1 MSEPEKIYLS
11 LRPWLLSVLREHNI
25 PEDQLQFAKMKD
37 YWSATLGKGLL
48 FRIKVTKQ
56 LRHLTCKQLSDDQQH
71 LFDGLKV
78 SQNKTEL
85 NEGFVRIQLPAANIP
100 DAMEPLIRTILLN
113 YLDSFTAE
121 FDCCSRY
128 ESCSSAKH
136 CIHPDA
142 LFSLSCGY
150 RHKLRQGVIF
160 YGKNR
165 NVD

>member
-71 LFDGLKV
+71 LFDGLSKPK
-78 SQNKTEL
+78 QNRAERGVCSHSAPCRKYPRCDGASYQDYFTQL
-85 NEGFVRIQLPAANIP
+85 SRLFYRRI
-100 DAMEPLIRTILLN
+100 
-113 YLDSFTAE
+113 
-121 FDCCSRY
+121 
-128 ESCSSAKH
+128 
-136 CIHPDA
+136 
-142 LFSLSCGY
+142 
-150 RHKLRQGVIF
+150 
-160 YGKNR
+160 
-165 NVD
+165 